1 MLLVLLPLSSGFAAT
16 AELYTGE
23 VLVESQQATERNR
36 ALPLALKQ
44 VLQKL
49 SGLRSFDEFPQV
61 KPALQNAASIVVSFH
76 YRNVEFIHADSSVSN
91 ELRLVAQFREA
102 KVNELLKALQ
112 LPLWPAERQVA
123 EIWVVVDDG
132 TGRRIMP
139 VEYAYAWESMNEVA
153 VARALPVAWPEPDE
167 KGNYP
172 VDIQLLWGGY
182 TEDITHIEGG
192 AVMVVAAR
200 REGVEWSLRLNLDYA
215 GQNWAWR
222 HQDVDLQQALSASM
236 QEAVDLVVAANTI
249 VAADQE
255 KSLHELTV
263 TGIGGAQDYRRCL
276 DYLQNLSVV
285 DHVSVTSASQGQV
298 HFSLEL
304 NATPLYLDEA
314 LASGHMLEFADKENS
329 WSLRK

>member
-1 MLLVLLPLSSGFAAT
+1 MLLALLPLSTGFAAT
-16 AELYTGE
+16 ADLYTGE
-23 VLVESQQATERNR
+23 VFVESQQPSERKR

-49 SGLRSFDEFPQV
+49 SGLRNFGEFPEVQ
-61 KPALQNAASIVVSFH
+61 PALRNAASIVVSFH
-76 YRNVEFIHADSSVSN
+76 YRKVEFIHADSSLSN
-91 ELRLVAQFREA
+91 ELRLVAQFQEA
-102 KVNELLKALQ
+102 EVNKLLKILQ

-123 EIWVVVDDG
+123 EIWIVVDDG

-153 VARALPVAWPEPDE
+153 AARALPVSWPEPDE
-167 KGNYP
+167 EGNYP
-172 VDIQLLWGGY
+172 ADIQLLWGGY
-182 TEDITHIEGG
+182 TEDIAGVEGG
-192 AVMVVAAR
+192 AVLVVAAR
-200 REGVEWSLRLNLDYA
+200 REGVEWSVRLNLDYA

-222 HQDVDLQQALSASM
+222 HQDVDLQQALSDSM

-255 KSLHELTV
+255 KSLHELMV
-263 TGIGGAQDYRRCL
+263 TGIGGADDYRRCL

-285 DHVSVTSASQGQV
+285 DHVSVASASQGLV
-298 HFSLEL
+298 RFSLEL
-304 NATPLYLDEA
+304 NATSLYLDDA
-314 LASGHMLEFADKENS
+314 LASGHVLEISDKENS